1 MVYWIS
7 NPDATAGA
15 KLYTGAK
22 LQKAT
27 RSIRL
32 MNTNPSE
39 SGRFAQ
45 RALSHAQVLAKT
57 GRGSATVAE
66 KQAAEY
72 VQAQLKSLGLDNA
85 HVQPFLGLRSI
96 WLFFALAF
104 GMALVGH
111 AAFWFLRHPLGN
123 VPALIV
129 SLVAFGMSGYLL
141 WCKFTFR
148 DFPLRTTLPHAPSQ
162 NVLAVIPPA
171 GEVSRRLV
179 LVGHLDSHRAVF
191 WFATNFL
198 VTLFAL
204 SGVVCIYGVFL
215 AIPLYALFVLTH
227 WQIFA
232 WLGLA
237 LAFFH
242 FLGWFTGVTADL
254 GQYSPGANDNASAV
268 GTVLA
273 LAERLKMQPLQN
285 TEIWLAFTGC
295 EETGCDGMLTLLKE
309 HGSTLKDALFVDFEL
324 VGIGDSLS
332 YVHEEGNLHRRIIPP
347 AIEALVNEV
356 GKPYGVHPAITP
368 LIGASTEGGTLW
380 ELGFKAVCFS
390 AHHQGSPILPEWHR
404 LTDTP
409 DRLQINTL
417 ERVQSLAWDLLHR
430 FDQ

>member
-1 MVYWIS
+1 VRAAYWRS
-7 NPDATAGA
+7 NPKTLPPAGSNLREA
-15 KLYTGAK
+15 ALFIHPM
-22 LQKAT
+22 
-27 RSIRL
+27 S
-32 MNTNPSE
+32 TNPTDSA
-39 SGRFAQ
+39 RFAE
-45 RALSHAQVLAKT
+45 RALSHTQVLAKS
-57 GRGSATVAE
+57 GRGSATAAE

-72 VQAQLKSLGLDNA
+72 TQSQLKSLGLEDV
-85 HVQPFLGLRSI
+85 HMQPFQGLRSI

-111 AAFWFLRHPLGN
+111 AAFWFLRQPLGN

-129 SLVAFGMSGYLL
+129 SLVAFGLSAYLL

-148 DFPLRTTLPHAPSQ
+148 DYPLRTTLPHAPSQ
-162 NVLAVIPPA
+162 NVFAVIPPV
-171 GEVSRRLV
+171 GEVRQRLV
-179 LVGHLDSHRAVF
+179 LVGHLDSQRAVF
-191 WFATNFL
+191 WFASNFL
-198 VTLFAL
+198 VILFAIA
-204 SGVVCIYGVFL
+204 GVVCIYGIFL

-232 WLGLA
+232 WLGLS

-273 LAERLKMQPLQN
+273 LAERLKLQPLQN

-295 EETGCDGMLTLLKE
+295 EESGCDGMLALLKE
-309 HGSTLKDALFVDFEL
+309 HGCMLKDALFVDFEL

-347 AIEALVNEV
+347 AVEALVNEV
-356 GKPYGVHPAITP
+356 GKPYELHPAVTP

-380 ELGFKAVCFS
+380 EFGFKAVCFS

-409 DRLQINTL
+409 DRLQVNTL
-417 ERVQSLAWDLLHR
+417 ERVHALAWDLLQR